1 MAGRPADPRSSDGGA
16 VIGDRA
22 FAVVGLFAVA
32 LVIVGLVAA
41 LLDVGSPH
49 SPGGGSAAGGSTSS
63 STAPASPG
71 ASSTA
76 TPDTRAFLYPQARDA
91 APIELVDPAGQPFSL
106 AALRGAPVLVFFGY
120 THCPDVCPA
129 TIGIVGKA
137 LAGLGGGSRAVFVT
151 IDPERDTTAWLA
163 EFSPYLPA
171 GFTAV
176 TGSASQIRATAD
188 AWGVKYARVETDRP
202 DAYSM
207 SHTADV
213 FLIDA
218 AGRLRGSF
226 PFGTTA
232 DQMMATVRA
241 MSAGSTAAP
250 GTPGPSAAGTAATG
264 PTPAA
269 STPAPSTAAVYAL
282 KPVVISSS
290 VWAGGRSP
298 VILTLDGPAG
308 RLNDPAIPVTA
319 QLIGADGAPVG
330 PAVPAVAVRPP
341 LEDRVL
347 YVPTVDIPAPGTWRL
362 EVTAGTG
369 TTDLRGTVDLTARDP
384 GSTASLGG
392 PAPTARTPTLADA
405 GGDRWAVTTDPAPDL
420 RLSSTSTADALA
432 EGAPFVLVADSV
444 RFRVSP
450 ACGKAVV
457 MARYLLDRWPA
468 VRFIHLEPFR
478 YSVVAET
485 PVLEGSL
492 ADPQLTDPAAAWGF
506 GGAPWG
512 ELSMPWVYVVDGH
525 GIVRAKY
532 QGIVGSDDVDVIL
545 ALIAQGG

>member
-1 MAGRPADPRSSDGGA
+1 VAGRPADPRSSDGGA

-41 LLDVGSPH
+41 LLGVGSPH
-49 SPGGGSAAGGSTSS
+49 PPGGGSAAGGSS
-63 STAPASPG
+63 STAASPG

-76 TPDTRAFLYPQARDA
+76 SPDTRTFLYAQARDA
-91 APIELVDPAGQPFSL
+91 APIELVDPAAQPFSL

-129 TIGIVGKA
+129 TIGIVGKT
-137 LAGLGGGSRAVFVT
+137 LASLGDGSRAVFVT
-151 IDPERDTTAWLA
+151 IDPERDTTAWLT
-163 EFSPYLPA
+163 EYSQYLPA

-232 DQMMATVRA
+232 DQMVATVKA
-241 MSAGSTAAP
+241 VLAGSTAVS
-250 GTPGPSAAGTAATG
+250 GTPAPGPSATPAGAG

-269 STPAPSTAAVYAL
+269 SALAPSTVAVYAL
-282 KPVVISSS
+282 KPTIVSSS
-290 VWAGGRSP
+290 IWAGGHSP

-308 RLNDPAIPVTA
+308 RLNDPTIIVTA

-347 YVPTVDIPAPGTWRL
+347 YVPTVDIPAAGAWRL
-362 EVTAGTG
+362 EVKADTGATA
-369 TTDLRGTVDLTARDP
+369 LRGTADLTALDP
-384 GSTASLGG
+384 GSTSPLGG

-420 RLSSTSTADALA
+420 RLSSTSTVDALA

-492 ADPQLTDPAAAWGF
+492 ADPQLTDPATAWGF

-512 ELSMPWVYVVDGH
+512 ARSMPWVYVVDGH